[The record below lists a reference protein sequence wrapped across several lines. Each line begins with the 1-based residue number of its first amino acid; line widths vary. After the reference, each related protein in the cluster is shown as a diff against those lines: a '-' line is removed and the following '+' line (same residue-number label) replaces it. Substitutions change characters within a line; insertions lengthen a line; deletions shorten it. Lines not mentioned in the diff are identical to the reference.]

1 MASRVAHGV
10 ESRKATG
17 SWEDD
22 VVKLRLVAGVIAVDE
37 IAKWNEVIAKAGP
50 ATAGPKAN

>member
-10 ESRKATG
+10 KSRKATG

-37 IAKWNEVIAKAGP
+37 IAKWNEVIA
-50 ATAGPKAN
+50 TAGPKAN